1 MYRWA
6 IVFLV
11 LVLIS
16 AVLAFTTVL
25 GVAIGIAK
33 FFFFVF
39 LGLFLVALGA
49 GWAVGRKIDRFR

>member
-6 IVFLV
+6 LFFLV
-11 LVLIS
+11 LVGIT
-16 AVLAFTTVL
+16 AALAFTTIL
-25 GVAIGIAK
+25 GAAIGIAK

-39 LGLFLVALGA
+39 LALFLIALGA